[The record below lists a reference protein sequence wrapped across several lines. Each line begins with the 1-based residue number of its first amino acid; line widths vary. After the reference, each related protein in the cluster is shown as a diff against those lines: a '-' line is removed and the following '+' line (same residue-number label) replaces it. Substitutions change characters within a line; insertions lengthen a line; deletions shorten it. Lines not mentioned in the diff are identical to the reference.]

1 MLKNPNPQEHASMSM
16 FASSADYWRAQAEA
30 NAKDA
35 ERYRWLREHPLCSV
49 GYRFKPR
56 TGKTEWRM
64 RKEGEYWGHWWP
76 THEQAVDHAMALDK
90 EGERTRA
97 VGAA

>member
-35 ERYRWLREHPLCSV
+35 ERYRWLRDNASCQWDLDYEHVEVVFRLDEE
-49 GYRFKPR
+49 
-56 TGKTEWRM
+56 EWEDMDDAIDR
-64 RKEGEYWGHWWP
+64 
-76 THEQAVDHAMALDK
+76 AMA
-90 EGERTRA
+90 A
-97 VGAA
+97 APAAGAA

>member
-35 ERYRWLREHPLCSV
+35 ERYRFLRDEDGAFDAFMDNYYNASGPADIDA
-49 GYRFKPR
+49 
-56 TGKTEWRM
+56 
-64 RKEGEYWGHWWP
+64 
-76 THEQAVDHAMALDK
+76 AVDRAIATS
-90 EGERTRA
+90 GGA